1 MTEKSKKL
9 AQYINGLNGFTMVN
23 SIDGNYENMGA
34 TIIDG
39 ILQPGIKY
47 STVVRPRV
55 KQYLSDY
62 PEVTT
67 TTKFLSLI
75 ERKDLSKI
83 INWKKNA
90 KTERIKNLTNFLV
103 SENVNTEG
111 DFYNW
116 LAVEQNITKLK
127 SLSGIKDKTADY
139 FKILT
144 GHKTN
149 AIDRHL
155 LDFMKNAGVTVSEYG
170 EAHTIISNTAK
181 ILEVDEAYLDH
192 SIWCYMSEKTYPP
205 PRKCLPKK
213 WQFEL

>member
-1 MTEKSKKL
+1 
-9 AQYINGLNGFTMVN
+9 MVN

-90 KTERIKNLTNFLV
+90 KQKE
-103 SENVNTEG
+103 
-111 DFYNW
+111 
-116 LAVEQNITKLK
+116 
-127 SLSGIKDKTADY
+127 
-139 FKILT
+139 
-144 GHKTN
+144 
-149 AIDRHL
+149 
-155 LDFMKNAGVTVSEYG
+155 
-170 EAHTIISNTAK
+170 
-181 ILEVDEAYLDH
+181 
-192 SIWCYMSEKTYPP
+192 
-205 PRKCLPKK
+205 
-213 WQFEL
+213 